1 MLSCLSA
8 EVRCSLSLLSIFDCW
23 IWDCMVSILAVLLES
38 FITFSISVF
47 VFVLDVSLSLYHSF
61 HHSVG
66 ISSPARRRVRR
77 FKASSH
83 SLSKSL
89 TLSLRA
95 SNAMLGALLKVD
107 TPNLPIQGICTSGT
121 LPNNV
126 SQNHM
131 ISSETF
137 LVRGLAANDAF
148 TKNRRIT
155 IANIL
160 TKIHG
165 NRSINTDSMA
175 TLSSTL

>member
-1 MLSCLSA
+1 
-8 EVRCSLSLLSIFDCW
+8 
-23 IWDCMVSILAVLLES
+23 MVSILAVLLES

-83 SLSKSL
+83 SLSKSP
-89 TLSLRA
+89 TLLLRA
-95 SNAMLGALLKVD
+95 SNALSGAPLKTFAHIP
-107 TPNLPIQGICTSGT
+107 TPPIFTNGT

-131 ISSETF
+131 ILSETS